1 MSTARMTIVGMVRGG
16 KQNIFNRSWFVG
28 ILLAA
33 LLVVGIASMLS
44 GVIAQQ
50 FSWIGAIFLGLFGS
64 IIILLWIILNPVLAY
79 LIKILSDL
87 IQDSKAIENLGNS
100 LQMINEMVR
109 GLGEKLMAIV
119 DKSGIAPIISQWAS
133 TVKTIILIAIIVA
146 IVLFIFLWL
155 GLRLWRD
162 RERRQEQGEIKSN
175 LHRGNSL
182 QSLIAMLLV
191 GWNRG
196 TKSMTQLIDLN
207 QRRRLRAAA
216 RIRQVYADLL
226 ELCAKIGQPRPDAL
240 TPLEFVSKLDML
252 FPDFTPEVDTITQ
265 AYLRVRYGLLP
276 ETQDEIVAVESAWK
290 LLRAAGHELLSEQRH
305 AQK

>member
-1 MSTARMTIVGMVRGG
+1 M
-16 KQNIFNRSWFVG
+16 
-28 ILLAA
+28 
-33 LLVVGIASMLS
+33 
-44 GVIAQQ
+44 GV
-50 FSWIGAIFLGLFGS
+50 
-64 IIILLWIILNPVLAY
+64 
-79 LIKILSDL
+79 
-87 IQDSKAIENLGNS
+87 
-100 LQMINEMVR
+100 
-109 GLGEKLMAIV
+109 
-119 DKSGIAPIISQWAS
+119 
-133 TVKTIILIAIIVA
+133 
-146 IVLFIFLWL
+146 
-155 GLRLWRD
+155 RLWRD

-175 LHRGNSL
+175 LHSGNLL

-191 GWNRG
+191 GWNSA

-252 FPDFTPEVDTITQ
+252 FPEFTPEVDTITQ

-290 LLRAAGHELLSEQRH
+290 LLRSAGHELLSEQRR
-305 AQK
+305 AEK